1 MEKEL
6 LDIQNATERRDLP
19 VMASELLLWPHSQIC
34 VISNEFDDNMVNRNE
49 FEGYC
54 NGYLS
59 EYEEDQIT
67 AALCA
72 CDNSKNQFDISR
84 PLVVSATAHSRLVEK
99 IAVPTVLY
107 ISCGAVGAWKYE
119 LTAGFEEGV
128 VSGLHM
134 FTRDEKGSQTV
145 VTDEAVGKLFTVI
158 KKVLSHRL
166 ARTGKVEFLIK

>member
-1 MEKEL
+1 MEKEPVN
-6 LDIQNATERRDLP
+6 IQNVIEARYLP

-34 VISNEFDDNMVNRNE
+34 IISNEFDDNLVNRSE

-84 PLVVSATAHSRLVEK
+84 PLVVSAIAHSKLVEK
-99 IAVPTVLY
+99 VSIPTVLY
-107 ISCGAVGAWKYE
+107 MSCGAVGAWKYE
-119 LTAGFEEGV
+119 LTAGFEDGE
-128 VSGLHM
+128 VSSIHM
-134 FTRDEKGSQTV
+134 FTRDEKGAQTM
-145 VTDEAVGKLFTVI
+145 VTEEAVGRLFTVI
-158 KKVLSHRL
+158 KKVLGKRL
-166 ARTGKVEFLIK
+166 ERTGKVEFVIK